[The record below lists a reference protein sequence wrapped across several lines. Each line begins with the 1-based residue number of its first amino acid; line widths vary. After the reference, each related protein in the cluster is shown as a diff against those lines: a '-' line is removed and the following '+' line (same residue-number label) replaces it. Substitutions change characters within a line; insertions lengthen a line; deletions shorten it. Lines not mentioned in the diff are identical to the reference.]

1 VRRTLLLVR
10 TLGAAGLLAL
20 HPLLLSSQAVQTGF
34 LDRRVTIAGHSYGYQ
49 VFVPVA
55 YTPSRRWPVILF
67 LHGGGERGVDGL
79 LQTQVG
85 LGAAVR
91 QNPARFPAIIVFPQ
105 APPESLWTGVAGQA
119 AIAALDRTT
128 QELRTDPSRVYLT
141 GMSIGGNGAW
151 YLAYRYPSRF
161 AALIPVCGWVT
172 HFGEWTG
179 YAPVTPADSGSP
191 LEALARQLR
200 HLPIWI
206 VHGEVDPVV
215 PVEQSRRAAAAL
227 KAAGAPVRYLELP
240 GTAHDA
246 WDAAYGSPMLLTW
259 LFSQRRR

>member
-1 VRRTLLLVR
+1 MRRTHRLTR
-10 TLGAAGLLAL
+10 ALGAAGLLAL
-20 HPLLLSSQAVQTGF
+20 HPLPLSSQAVQTGF
-34 LDRRVTIAGHSYGYQ
+34 LDRRVTVAGNSYGYQ
-49 VFVPVA
+49 VFVPET
-55 YTPSRRWPVILF
+55 YTPSRPWPVILF
-67 LHGGGERGVDGL
+67 LHGAGERGIDGL

-85 LGAAVR
+85 LAAAVR

-105 APPESLWTGVAGQA
+105 APPESIWTGVLGQV

-128 QELRTDPSRVYLT
+128 QEFRTDPTRMYLT
-141 GMSIGGNGAW
+141 GISMGGNGAW

-172 HFGEWTG
+172 HFGKWTG
-179 YAPVTPADSGSP
+179 YAPVIPADSGSP

-200 HLPIWI
+200 HVPIWI
-206 VHGEVDPVV
+206 VHGEIDPVV
-215 PVEQSRRAAAAL
+215 PVEESRRAAASL

-246 WDAAYGSPMLLTW
+246 WDAAYGSPKLLTW